1 MPDNNNSNII
11 KPVET
16 LHNIARLAPTKQ
28 RERRKKRQNLQK
40 QNKDKENQQNNEQID
55 RQNFDQ
61 NPADGENGTNT
72 IDYCA

>member
-1 MPDNNNSNII
+1 MPDNNSNII

-16 LHNIARLAPTKQ
+16 LHNIARLAPTRRREQ
-28 RERRKKRQNLQK
+28 RKRRQDLQE
-40 QNKDKENQQNNEQID
+40 QNKEKENQKNNEQIS

-61 NPADGENGTNT
+61 NPADSENETNT